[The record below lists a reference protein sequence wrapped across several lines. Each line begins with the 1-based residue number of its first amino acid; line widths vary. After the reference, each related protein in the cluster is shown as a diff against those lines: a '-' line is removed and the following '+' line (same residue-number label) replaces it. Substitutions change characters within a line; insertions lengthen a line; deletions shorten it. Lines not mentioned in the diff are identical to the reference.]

1 MENVADYS
9 EASELGR
16 VSAVPL
22 SHISV
27 EVGHFLMQDLVNG
40 VDRIQQQFR
49 RIVPLL
55 DAFTRS
61 AQAEFGGRARISTCF
76 LVDDYFRPDTDPG
89 VILDKLLGTAAECG
103 LRIDYLA
110 REAGCADVPEVVR
123 DGVVRTSS
131 IALAEMVRHR
141 IVAEPDQ
148 GANGRRPPTAESGWL
163 CNGKRATDQEP
174 GAALHPMQ
182 EYRPPEEFGRRGH
195 SIFLDVEMWDHPNPD
210 ADVPKW
216 SCPYLAAIW
225 QLLRLGM
232 LRYDGRPPVEPQVWN
247 RQRWP
252 DRWEDLPSVVQ
263 LEPNAKPFAAYRSLS
278 ILPMRYVGIEHAVR
292 VILDHIQLD
301 HEVVEQVV
309 ARGRAENITVSR
321 RVAERLEHHLLAGS

>member
-1 MENVADYS
+1 MAAYS
-9 EASELGR
+9 EAGELGQDR
-16 VSAVPL
+16 RVPL

-27 EVGHFLMQDLVNG
+27 EVGHFLMQDLING

-49 RIVPLL
+49 RVVPLL

-61 AQAEFGGRARISTCF
+61 AQAEFGGRARVSTCF

-89 VILDKLLGTAAECG
+89 VILEKILGAAAECG
-103 LRIDYLA
+103 LTIDYLA

-123 DGVVRTSS
+123 DGIVRTPA

-141 IVAEPDQ
+141 IVAEPYQ

-163 CNGKRATDQEP
+163 CNGIRATDREP
-174 GAALHPMQ
+174 GQAMHPEQ

-195 SIFLDVEMWDHPNPD
+195 SIFLDVEMWDHPDPD
-210 ADVPKW
+210 VGTPKW

-232 LRYDGRPPVEPQVWN
+232 LRYEGRSPVEPQLWSG
-247 RQRWP
+247 QRWP
-252 DRWEDLPSVVQ
+252 GHWEDLPSVIQ
-263 LEPNAKPFAAYRSLS
+263 LNENAKPFAAYRSLS

-309 ARGRAENITVSR
+309 ARGSRENVSVSR